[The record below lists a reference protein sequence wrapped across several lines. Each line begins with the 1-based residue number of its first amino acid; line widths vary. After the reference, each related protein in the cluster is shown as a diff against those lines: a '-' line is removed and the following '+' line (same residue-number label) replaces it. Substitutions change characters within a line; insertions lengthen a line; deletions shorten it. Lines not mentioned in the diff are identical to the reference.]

1 MILMFF
7 TFFLLIF
14 TVIISRQ
21 SRIDKEFDKEG
32 GLNLKPEFVYSLIE
46 IRELLTNACKLPYI
60 FFPNEDDEVYELLDE
75 NRKPVSDCIF
85 NELNKSVNL
94 TSDGTLIFKSKPN
107 VDSSTDP
114 INGTSDQSF
123 EVTRDVPVKVP
134 FYNFALSCIRN
145 GIVEFLKPFVNFALI
160 PKQTEGESIAVI
172 FLPTMNHKLFMK
184 KMPKS
189 KNFMRNNKF
198 EFAQIMNKKEPK
210 PLNDLLLQLGLNPET
225 QNVFHKAKEHKFTT
239 FFSGPKLIRDLIE
252 PDFDTTDHQNFI
264 QQFLVDERSCL
275 KDGRNLLSDQLEKM
289 SAFLTSTSDSKIFS
303 TLFLDDYGPH
313 KSSID
318 QELSEMFNSL
328 NDSKIFENTTLIVT
342 SYGLS
347 EKDVETE
354 NEKNP
359 LFAVRLSEKFMK
371 NYQEKHYFMKMNFN
385 RLLSSLNFDSMLIEL
400 IDPNAVITTS
410 PFKVQPTWRNCASE
424 GISATSC
431 VCMNMNLKSNYP
443 EESENNFLN
452 QLRARFAKE
461 VKSKK
466 CVRSFVI
473 EDYSFFYDY
482 ALNTKKE
489 LRGVELTGF
498 ANITG
503 FSGEKTLMLKKMFTF
518 KKDFESFQSFDT
530 ARVIVAYEVNIGIA
544 SMCDL

>member
-1 MILMFF
+1 
-7 TFFLLIF
+7 
-14 TVIISRQ
+14 
-21 SRIDKEFDKEG
+21 
-32 GLNLKPEFVYSLIE
+32 
-46 IRELLTNACKLPYI
+46 
-60 FFPNEDDEVYELLDE
+60 
-75 NRKPVSDCIF
+75 
-85 NELNKSVNL
+85 
-94 TSDGTLIFKSKPN
+94 
-107 VDSSTDP
+107 
-114 INGTSDQSF
+114 
-123 EVTRDVPVKVP
+123 
-134 FYNFALSCIRN
+134 
-145 GIVEFLKPFVNFALI
+145 
-160 PKQTEGESIAVI
+160 
-172 FLPTMNHKLFMK
+172 MK

-189 KNFMRNNKF
+189 KNFMRDNKF

-318 QELSEMFNSL
+318 HELSEMLNSL
-328 NDSKIFENTTLIVT
+328 NHSKIFENTSLIVT

-347 EKDVETE
+347 EKDVQTD

-359 LFAVRLSEKFMK
+359 LFAVRLSDKFMK

-385 RLLSSLNFDSMLIEL
+385 RLLSSLNFNSMLIEL
-400 IDPNAVITTS
+400 IGPNTVITTT

-431 VCMNMNLKSNYP
+431 VCMNMNLKSDYP
-443 EESENNFLN
+443 EESEKNFLN

-466 CVRSFVI
+466 CVRSFGI

-544 SMCDL
+544 RIRFLPNCLKLSNNKGHHPKDRHKNCKNKDYDYEPGMHGRRQQTFLFGKQTTDYRQQTKFSHGQQTRITDNQKRPDNGQRITDCKCPASNNPTTSRRITAEG